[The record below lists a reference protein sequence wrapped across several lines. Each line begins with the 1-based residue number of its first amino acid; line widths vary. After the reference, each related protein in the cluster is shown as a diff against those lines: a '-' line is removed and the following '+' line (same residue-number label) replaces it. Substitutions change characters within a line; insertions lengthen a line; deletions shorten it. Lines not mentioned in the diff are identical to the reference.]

1 MTPLVAKQLIDDVIV
16 RVDGAENVREFF
28 RQSTPNLLSHQTLSC
43 LGRKEPYVSGDKRYG
58 PGLPAIPKC
67 RRRTYVVLTWSTVL
81 PGPENCFPARRYI

>member
-67 RRRTYVVLTWSTVL
+67 RRRTNVVGGTNAVDSV
-81 PGPENCFPARRYI
+81 ARSGKLFSGQ